1 MSDPST
7 AIGAGTAA
15 IGESSI
21 AFGVRPTATPAP
33 PAQAP
38 AEAPAVKETDWKA
51 EARKWEERAKAN
63 NSAAERLAEIEEASK
78 SAEQKAA
85 ERLATAEKAAAA
97 AEAKVIRRDIALE
110 HKLTAEDA
118 ALLDTITDETT
129 LRALAARLTPSDEPS
144 GARAPK
150 PDRNQGG
157 TTGSAATLGDQFA
170 GFFNKQ
176 LGG

>member
-1 MSDPST
+1 MAIGAGAEASGSSST
-7 AIGAGTAA
+7 AIGANTFA
-15 IGESSI
+15 
-21 AFGVRPTATPAP
+21 PAP
-33 PAQAP
+33 PAQ

-51 EARKWEERAKAN
+51 EARKWEERAKSN
-63 NSAAERLAEIEEASK
+63 SSAAERLAEIEEASK

-85 ERLATAEKAAAA
+85 ERLANAERAVAD

-129 LRALAARLTPSDEPS
+129 LRALAARLTPSDEPF
-144 GARAPK
+144 GVRAPK

-157 TTGSAATLGDQFA
+157 DGGSAATLGDQFA
-170 GFFNKQ
+170 GFFTKQ